1 MEIDHQQG
9 LDKLRELLLPYSDQ
23 LRQEYFTLEAR
34 LLTNLGER
42 RYGREDSNNAQYFR
56 IIEALNIF
64 LNEQLHLSSSFLD
77 FCRPSAQAL
86 DPFGQLE
93 IKGLSKY
100 QRIEPWLE
108 GDRLVVNGQEYG
120 IDGPVQ
126 KQWMRQK
133 SSLYLQAPGRHL
145 QSGQK
150 VWLKQCQIA
159 HAHETALTL
168 KRDLEKEGRLLLKLQ
183 ESDLRNFP
191 RWLGS
196 ESAQQSTT
204 LVYERLAGRSL
215 AMILSTTPKPL
226 DYEATKRL
234 LAGRHTLIKMLHTL
248 HNKFKCSH
256 RMLSPETL
264 LLQVNS
270 NRIIL
275 QDLGLATR
283 TVQPDEGPQ
292 LYQAPE
298 QRRGLPLPDYSTDIY
313 QLGALFFYL
322 LTGKHIA
329 DSPEA
334 DTSGLTTDL
343 DGILRKAI
351 APRAEERW
359 PDVYAF
365 SQALRQLGY

>member
-1 MEIDHQQG
+1 MEIDHQRG
-9 LDKLRELLLPYSDQ
+9 LDKLRELLLPCSE
-23 LRQEYFTLEAR
+23 LVRQEYFTLEAR
-34 LLTNLGER
+34 LITNLSER
-42 RYGREDSNNAQYFR
+42 RYGREDSNNAQYIR

-64 LNEQLHLSSSFLD
+64 LNGQLHLSSSFLD
-77 FCRPSAQAL
+77 FCRPSETVL
-86 DPFGQLE
+86 DISGQLE
-93 IKGLSKY
+93 SKTLS
-100 QRIEPWLE
+100 IPLGVVPWQE
-108 GDRLVVNGQEYG
+108 GDRFVVNGQEYG

-126 KQWMRQK
+126 KQWMKQE

-145 QSGQK
+145 QTGQK

-159 HAHETALTL
+159 HAHEAALTL
-168 KRDLEKEGRLLLKLQ
+168 RRDLEKEGRLLLKLQ
-183 ESDLRNFP
+183 EGDRRSFP

-196 ESAQQSTT
+196 ESTSQRTT
-204 LVYERLAGRSL
+204 LVYERLTGRSL
-215 AMILSTTPKPL
+215 AMVLSTVPKPL

-234 LAGRHTLIKMLHTL
+234 LAGRHTLVKMLHTL
-248 HNKFKCSH
+248 HSKFKCSH

-264 LLQVNS
+264 LLQTHS

-283 TVQPDEGPQ
+283 TVQPGEGPQ
-292 LYQAPE
+292 FYQAPE
-298 QRRGLPLPDYSTDIY
+298 QLRGLPLPDNFTDIY

-329 DSPEA
+329 DASTVNADSLTPE
-334 DTSGLTTDL
+334 L
-343 DGILRKAI
+343 DGILRKAT
-351 APRAEERW
+351 ALRTRDRW